1 MNHVATASNTADTIA
16 VSDAGVI
23 LKIPFDACVAYHGR
37 DSIGGLALGFR
48 LMQYAFERLS
58 PGTPPGTPP
67 ERRSISFFTAFP
79 GPGLRDAVEM
89 VSRAVT
95 RGAYEVNPEADVPA
109 PEGVTG
115 RMYFE
120 VVIGGQRLCLA
131 LAEGALGSEF
141 VETGR
146 SIKRGNPGPEL
157 ARRWT
162 ALKEALAVDVLA
174 ARPGDLFV
182 EVDTNPAIL
191 R

>member
-1 MNHVATASNTADTIA
+1 MNTQQTISNTADTIA

-23 LKIPFDACVAYHGR
+23 LEIPFDACVAYHGR

-58 PGTPPGTPP
+58 PGTPP

-79 GPGLRDAVEM
+79 GAGVRDAVEM

-95 RGAYEVNPEADVPA
+95 RGAYTVNPEADVPA

-120 VVIGGQRLCLA
+120 IAIGGQRLCLA
-131 LAEGALGSEF
+131 LAEGALGAEF

-146 SIKRGNPGPEL
+146 HIKRGNPGPEL

-174 ARPGDLFV
+174 SRPGDLFV
-182 EVDTNPAIL
+182 ESDKGSFA
-191 R
+191 RQG